1 MFFRGRFFLRTI
13 LLLLLIG
20 IFASVAGRWSYNA
33 GWTDGYVTAQS
44 GASQA
49 DGEEAAPPVAP
60 RPSPIAAGDLA
71 RWAGSLAACSSSGS
85 SCCFSRPD
93 PQALFSGRQAP
104 SRAATGGTSTGTD
117 RTSAAG
123 HARKGR
129 KTSGQ
134 TSTRPDAT

>member
-44 GASQA
+44 GARQA

-60 RPSPIAAGDLA
+60 RPVPYRGWGFGPLGWFFGGLLKFWLFLLLAGLTLKLLFGGGRHLHGHGYRRHDHWHGPHE
-71 RWAGSLAACSSSGS
+71 RGGP
-85 SCCFSRPD
+85 REKGPEDVEPD
-93 PQALFSGRQAP
+93 IHTA
-104 SRAATGGTSTGTD
+104 
-117 RTSAAG
+117 
-123 HARKGR
+123 
-129 KTSGQ
+129 
-134 TSTRPDAT
+134 